1 MAEQWIGFIV
11 NSYGTNIFKDF
22 RKYSNALYQECARNL
37 IQYNFKRSY
46 PIEPYK
52 EI

>member
-11 NSYGTNIFKDF
+11 NSYRTNIFKDF
-22 RKYSNALYQECARNL
+22 RKYLSALYQECARNL
-37 IQYNFKRSY
+37 IKYNFKRSY